1 MPVITPMQMAAR
13 TMAVCGCCSPRVAQE
28 PTAENR
34 EKPSK
39 PRLSRVNGWSLP
51 LHWTQVLAWVIFVF
65 MTINC
70 FGVFIPSLPQNW
82 KYPAYFVGGAILLL
96 NLCCYVVT
104 TTIDP
109 AEKRKGLRD
118 YSKPLPAFDRSQ
130 HSHVIENRYC
140 HLCQVPVSEKAKHC
154 GTCNKCVT
162 DFDHHCQWLNNCIG
176 SRNYRCFICTLVS
189 TLAALLFMMVIVI
202 HIFIKYSTDPE
213 SLPDDHHCKM
223 VIFLGGCV
231 LLLCLIIS
239 VLVGYLFIFHLY
251 LMLKKLSTY
260 DFVKQSQLKR
270 LGTKTTTCDQDQEA
284 AARLEPHASDTRR
297 FSPKE
302 EGGTPRS
309 SLLGLSPRKP
319 EPSVIR
325 SCSNTGPQVFRDQ
338 EQETSKLTTTEIGS
352 NESLAAGKEETKP
365 AALSPETYT
374 VVQVLGSENSLVELH
389 GLKRVAWSENSN
401 QSSSQVTPRTLEDQQ
416 KPQQRSMVQDTTM
429 EARELTLVQ
438 KLSPTEDDQQPSP
451 SNSQEQIPPD
461 G

>member
-1 MPVITPMQMAAR
+1 MDSVPHKCQ
-13 TMAVCGCCSPRVAQE
+13 RVAQE

-109 AEKRKGLRD
+109 AEKCKGLRD
-118 YSKPLPAFDRSQ
+118 YSKPLPAFDCSQ

-154 GTCNKCVT
+154 GTCNKCIT

-213 SLPDDHHCKM
+213 SLPDDHHYK
-223 VIFLGGCV
+223 
-231 LLLCLIIS
+231 
-239 VLVGYLFIFHLY
+239 
-251 LMLKKLSTY
+251 MLKKLSTY

-284 AARLEPHASDTRR
+284 AARLEH
-297 FSPKE
+297 K
-302 EGGTPRS
+302 
-309 SLLGLSPRKP
+309 
-319 EPSVIR
+319 
-325 SCSNTGPQVFRDQ
+325 VFRDQ

-352 NESLAAGKEETKP
+352 NESLAA
-365 AALSPETYT
+365 ALA
-374 VVQVLGSENSLVELH
+374 ENHLF
-389 GLKRVAWSENSN
+389 R
-401 QSSSQVTPRTLEDQQ
+401 
-416 KPQQRSMVQDTTM
+416 
-429 EARELTLVQ
+429 
-438 KLSPTEDDQQPSP
+438 
-451 SNSQEQIPPD
+451 
-461 G
+461 